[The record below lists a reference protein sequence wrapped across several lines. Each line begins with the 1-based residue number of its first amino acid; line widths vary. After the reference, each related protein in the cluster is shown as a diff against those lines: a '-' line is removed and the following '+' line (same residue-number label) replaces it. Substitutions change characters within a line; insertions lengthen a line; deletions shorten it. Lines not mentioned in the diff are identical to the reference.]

1 MSEKQLLNSASHF
14 AGDKTITE
22 SVYDGNN
29 KTDLAEVLLAIYNS
43 EDQDSYETYARYY
56 DSALLDALLANDY
69 ITADQGTVGQDYL
82 RLTDKGEVVVNKI
95 ASLF

>member
-1 MSEKQLLNSASHF
+1 MELSIVESYNDNARKQIN
-14 AGDKTITE
+14 E

-43 EDQDSYETYARYY
+43 EDQDGYETYAQYF
-56 DSALLDALLANDY
+56 DSELLDELLASEY
-69 ITADQGTVGQDYL
+69 ITTDQGTVGQDYL
-82 RLTDKGEVVVNKI
+82 RLTDKGAEVVNKI